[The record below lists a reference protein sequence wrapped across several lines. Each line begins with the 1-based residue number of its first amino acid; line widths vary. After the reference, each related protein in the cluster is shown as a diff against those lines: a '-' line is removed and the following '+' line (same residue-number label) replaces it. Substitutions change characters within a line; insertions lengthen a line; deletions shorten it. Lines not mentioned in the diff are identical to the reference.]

1 MKKFVFM
8 AALMLATNTANI
20 LAGENSVNETENV
33 ENYYIHVNEK
43 SLSKSLG
50 MSKDQMEICSD
61 VIKEF
66 ENDMVFAS
74 SNAKGESRKAV
85 TRNAI
90 MKNMRYM
97 KMFLDEAQYK
107 KYVLILNTT
116 LVNRGIEF

>member
-8 AALMLATNTANI
+8 VALMLATNTANI
-20 LAGENSVNETENV
+20 LASENSVNETENV

-97 KMFLDEAQYK
+97 KMFLDEEQYK

-116 LVNRGIEF
+116 LVNRGIDF

>member
-8 AALMLATNTANI
+8 VALMLATNTANI

-74 SNAKGESRKAV
+74 SNAKGESRKSV

-97 KMFLDEAQYK
+97 KMFLDETQYK
-107 KYVLILNTT
+107 KYVSILNAT

>member
-8 AALMLATNTANI
+8 VALMLATNTANI
-20 LAGENSVNETENV
+20 LAGDNSVNETENV

-116 LVNRGIEF
+116 LVNRGIDF

>member
-8 AALMLATNTANI
+8 VALMLATNTANI

-74 SNAKGESRKAV
+74 SNAKGESWKAV

-116 LVNRGIEF
+116 LVNRGIDF

>member
-8 AALMLATNTANI
+8 VALMLATNTAHI

-116 LVNRGIEF
+116 LVNRGIDF

>member
-8 AALMLATNTANI
+8 VALMLATNTANI
-20 LAGENSVNETENV
+20 LASDNSVNETENV

-90 MKNMRYM
+90 MKNMRSM

-116 LVNRGIEF
+116 LVNRGIDF

>member
-8 AALMLATNTANI
+8 VALMLATNAANI
-20 LAGENSVNETENV
+20 LASENSVNETENV

-50 MSKDQMEICSD
+50 MSQDQMEICSD

-116 LVNRGIEF
+116 LVNRGIDF

>member
-8 AALMLATNTANI
+8 VALMLATNTANV
-20 LAGENSVNETENV
+20 LASDNSVNETENV

-90 MKNMRYM
+90 MKNMRSM

-116 LVNRGIEF
+116 LVNRGIDF

>member
-8 AALMLATNTANI
+8 VALMLATNTANI

-50 MSKDQMEICSD
+50 MSKYQMEICSD

-116 LVNRGIEF
+116 LVNRGIDF

>member
-8 AALMLATNTANI
+8 VALMLATNTANI

-90 MKNMRYM
+90 MKNMRSM

-116 LVNRGIEF
+116 LVNRGIDF

>member
-8 AALMLATNTANI
+8 VALMLATNTANI

-33 ENYYIHVNEK
+33 ENYCIHVNEK

-74 SNAKGESRKAV
+74 SNTKGESRKAV

-116 LVNRGIEF
+116 LVNRGIDF

>member
-8 AALMLATNTANI
+8 VALMLATNTANI

-33 ENYYIHVNEK
+33 ENYCIHVNEK

-116 LVNRGIEF
+116 LVNRGIDF

>member
-8 AALMLATNTANI
+8 VALMLATNTANI

-33 ENYYIHVNEK
+33 ENYYINVNEK

-116 LVNRGIEF
+116 LVNRGIDF

>member
-8 AALMLATNTANI
+8 VALMLATNTANI
-20 LAGENSVNETENV
+20 LASENSVNETENV

-116 LVNRGIEF
+116 LVNRGIDF

>member
-8 AALMLATNTANI
+8 VALMLATNTANI
-20 LAGENSVNETENV
+20 LASENSVNETEKV

-116 LVNRGIEF
+116 LVNRGIDF

>member
-8 AALMLATNTANI
+8 VALMLATNTANI
-20 LAGENSVNETENV
+20 LASENSVNETEKV
-33 ENYYIHVNEK
+33 ENYCIHVNEK

-116 LVNRGIEF
+116 LVNRGIDF

>member
-8 AALMLATNTANI
+8 VALMLATNTANI
-20 LAGENSVNETENV
+20 LASDNSVNETENV

-74 SNAKGESRKAV
+74 SNTKGESRKAV

-116 LVNRGIEF
+116 LVNRGIDF

>member
-8 AALMLATNTANI
+8 VALMLATNTANI

-116 LVNRGIEF
+116 WVNRGIDF

>member
-8 AALMLATNTANI
+8 VALMLATSTANI
-20 LAGENSVNETENV
+20 LAAENSVNETENV

-116 LVNRGIEF
+116 LVNRGIDF

>member
-8 AALMLATNTANI
+8 VALMLATNTANI

-74 SNAKGESRKAV
+74 SNANGESRKAV

-116 LVNRGIEF
+116 LVNRGIDF

>member
-8 AALMLATNTANI
+8 VALMLATNTANI

-74 SNAKGESRKAV
+74 SNAKGESRKSV
-85 TRNAI
+85 TRTAI

-116 LVNRGIEF
+116 LVNRGIDF

>member
-8 AALMLATNTANI
+8 VALMLATNTANI
-20 LAGENSVNETENV
+20 LASDNSVNETENV

>member
-8 AALMLATNTANI
+8 VALMLATNTANI

-74 SNAKGESRKAV
+74 SNANGESRKAV

>member
-8 AALMLATNTANI
+8 VALMLATNTANI

-90 MKNMRYM
+90 MKNMSYM

>member
-8 AALMLATNTANI
+8 VALMLATNTANI
-20 LAGENSVNETENV
+20 LASENSVNETENV

-90 MKNMRYM
+90 MKNMRSM

-116 LVNRGIEF
+116 LVNRGIDF

>member
-1 MKKFVFM
+1 MKKFVLM
-8 AALMLATNTANI
+8 VALMLATNTANI
-20 LAGENSVNETENV
+20 LASDNSVNETENV

-90 MKNMRYM
+90 MKNMRSM

-116 LVNRGIEF
+116 LVNRGIDF

>member
-8 AALMLATNTANI
+8 VALMLATNTANI

-74 SNAKGESRKAV
+74 SNANGESRKAV

-97 KMFLDEAQYK
+97 KMFLDDAQYK

-116 LVNRGIEF
+116 LVNRGIDF

>member
-8 AALMLATNTANI
+8 VALMLATNTANI
-20 LAGENSVNETENV
+20 LASENSVNETENV

-50 MSKDQMEICSD
+50 MSKDQMEICYD

-116 LVNRGIEF
+116 LVNRGIDF

>member
-8 AALMLATNTANI
+8 VALMLATNTANI

-90 MKNMRYM
+90 MKNIF
-97 KMFLDEAQYK
+97 KAIQNFDLK
-107 KYVLILNTT
+107 TKYFSFNNYQLKA
-116 LVNRGIEF
+116 

>member
-8 AALMLATNTANI
+8 VALMLATNTANI
-20 LAGENSVNETENV
+20 LASDNSVNETENV

-97 KMFLDEAQYK
+97 KMFLVEAQYK

-116 LVNRGIEF
+116 LVNRGIDF

>member
-8 AALMLATNTANI
+8 VALMLATNTANI

-50 MSKDQMEICSD
+50 MSQDQMEICSD
-61 VIKEF
+61 VIKAF

-90 MKNMRYM
+90 MKNMSNM

>member
-8 AALMLATNTANI
+8 VALMLATNTANV
-20 LAGENSVNETENV
+20 LASDNSVNETENV

-116 LVNRGIEF
+116 LVNRGIDF

>member
-8 AALMLATNTANI
+8 VALMLATNTANR

-116 LVNRGIEF
+116 LVNRGIDF

>member
-8 AALMLATNTANI
+8 VALMLATNTANI